1 MFSNTGYGSNYS
13 FGINVGYSA
22 VLTLKSINKNEIPM
36 AADLDRVP
44 QSGWIGILCKDGE
57 KVTLSNVKPGSYRMM
72 ADEDSISGQCPDSVS
87 WAAGGTASFSP
98 QDITVEANKTT
109 KVTLGISPAGC

>member
-1 MFSNTGYGSNYS
+1 
-13 FGINVGYSA
+13 
-22 VLTLKSINKNEIPM
+22 M
-36 AADLDRVP
+36 AADLDRIP

-87 WAAGGTASFSP
+87 WAAGETASFSP
-98 QDITVEANKTT
+98 QDITVEANKATR
-109 KVTLGISPAGC
+109 VTLGISPAGC